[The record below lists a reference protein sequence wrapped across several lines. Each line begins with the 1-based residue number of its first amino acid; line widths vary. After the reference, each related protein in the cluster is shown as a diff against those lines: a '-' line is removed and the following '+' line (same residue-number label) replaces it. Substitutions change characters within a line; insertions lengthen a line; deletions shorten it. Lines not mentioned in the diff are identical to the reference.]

1 MIFEERGTFR
11 GTFTANIYL
20 NFTNSKITKLRD
32 LRGFMAILVVSSNP
46 AVSTKH

>member
-1 MIFEERGTFR
+1 MFFEGRGTFE
-11 GTFTANIYL
+11 GTFSANIYPK
-20 NFTNSKITKLRD
+20 FTNSKITKLRD